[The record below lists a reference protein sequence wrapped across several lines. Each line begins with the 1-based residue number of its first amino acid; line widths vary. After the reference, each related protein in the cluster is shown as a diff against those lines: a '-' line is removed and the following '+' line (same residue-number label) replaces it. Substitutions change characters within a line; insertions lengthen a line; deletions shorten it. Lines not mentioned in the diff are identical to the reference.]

1 MGSADYDLIVIG
13 SGPAGHHA
21 AIQAAKLGRRVAIIE
36 RRETV
41 GGVCI
46 NTGAI
51 PSKSLR
57 EAVLSLS
64 GYRDQLFSGWAKARR
79 RPPMSELL
87 RRCTWVVQR
96 EVDVFHAQFA
106 RNGVDVI
113 QGVARFVGPNEIEVA
128 RTGGTLRFT
137 AENFVIAVGTK
148 PAASDQFPIDG
159 RRIVD
164 ADSILQLAEVPLTMV
179 VVGGGVVGVEYACMF
194 AALGTKVTLL
204 DARQRILEF
213 VDREIAEALMYH
225 MRDLGVTPRLGEE
238 VTHVEADEEGVT
250 AFTQSNK
257 RIRAHVVLY
266 AVGRQGAT
274 DELNLEAVGLKAD
287 SRGRLKVDERMQT
300 EVPGIYAAGD
310 VIGFPSLAGT
320 SMEQG
325 RVAACNACGIA
336 DEKIADLF
344 PYGIYTIPEISF
356 IGRTEEQLTE
366 EGVPYEIGIAHYRE
380 LARANIIGDMTGRLK
395 ILFHRETEE
404 LLGVHAIGEGACELV
419 HIGQAVMLLGGTIRY
434 FEEQVFNYPT
444 LAEAYK
450 VAALNG
456 LSRLE
461 RFTRRLAA

>member
-1 MGSADYDLIVIG
+1 MA
-13 SGPAGHHA
+13 
-21 AIQAAKLGRRVAIIE
+21 
-36 RRETV
+36 
-41 GGVCI
+41 
-46 NTGAI
+46 
-51 PSKSLR
+51 
-57 EAVLSLS
+57 
-64 GYRDQLFSGWAKARR
+64 
-79 RPPMSELL
+79 
-87 RRCTWVVQR
+87 
-96 EVDVFHAQFA
+96 
-106 RNGVDVI
+106 
-113 QGVARFVGPNEIEVA
+113 
-128 RTGGTLRFT
+128 
-137 AENFVIAVGTK
+137 
-148 PAASDQFPIDG
+148 
-159 RRIVD
+159 
-164 ADSILQLAEVPLTMV
+164 
-179 VVGGGVVGVEYACMF
+179 VVGAGVIGVEYACMF

-204 DARQRILEF
+204 DARHRVLEF

-238 VTHVEADEEGVT
+238 VTHVEADEDGVT
-250 AFTQSNK
+250 AFTKSNK

-274 DELNLEAVGLKAD
+274 DELNLEAVGLQAD
-287 SRGRLKVDERMQT
+287 SRGRLKVDERMRT
-300 EVPGIYAAGD
+300 EIPNVYAAGD

-336 DEKIADLF
+336 DERIPNLF

-356 IGRTEEQLTE
+356 IGKTEEQLTE
-366 EGVPYEIGIAHYRE
+366 EGVPYEIGVAHYRE
-380 LARANIIGDMTGRLK
+380 LARANILGDMIGRLK

>member
-1 MGSADYDLIVIG
+1 MGNTDYQVIVIG

-64 GYRDQLFSGWAKARR
+64 GYRDQSLSGATRTRR
-79 RPPMSELL
+79 RPTMTELL
-87 RRCTWVVQR
+87 RRCHWVVQR
-96 EVDVFHAQFA
+96 EVDVYHAQFA
-106 RNGVDVI
+106 RNGVDVLS
-113 QGVARFVGPNEIEVA
+113 GKARFVSDREIELMRA
-128 RTGGTLRFT
+128 GGTLRLS
-137 AENFVIAVGTK
+137 AESFIIAVGTQ
-148 PAASDQFPIDG
+148 PASSPQFPVDG

-164 ADSILQLAEVPLTMV
+164 ADTVLELPSVPPTV
-179 VVGGGVVGVEYACMF
+179 AVVGAGVVGVEYACMF
-194 AALGTKVTLL
+194 AALGSRVTLV
-204 DARQRILEF
+204 DARHRILEF
-213 VDREIAEALMYH
+213 VDNEISEALMYH

-238 VTHVEADEEGVT
+238 VTHVEADDEGVAAHT
-250 AFTQSNK
+250 KSNK

-274 DELNLEAVGLKAD
+274 DDLNLEAAGLEAD
-287 SRGRLKVDERMQT
+287 SRGRLVVNDRMET
-300 EVPGIYAAGD
+300 AVPGIYAAGD

-325 RVAACNACGIA
+325 RVAALSACGV
-336 DEKIADLF
+336 ESERVADLF
-344 PYGIYTIPEISF
+344 PYGIYTIPEVSF
-356 IGRTEEQLTE
+356 VGKTEEQLTE
-366 EGVPYEIGIAHYRE
+366 EGVPYEIGVAHYRE
-380 LARANIIGDMTGRLK
+380 LARGNIIGDHTGRLK
-395 ILFHRETEE
+395 VIFHRETEE
-404 LLGVHAIGEGACELV
+404 VLGVHAIGEGACELI
-419 HIGQAVMLLGGTIRY
+419 HIGQAVMVLGGTIRY
-434 FEEQVFNYPT
+434 FEEEVFNYPT

-461 RFTRRLAA
+461 RFTRRAAA

>member
-21 AIQAAKLGRRVAIIE
+21 AIQAAKLGRRVAIVE
-36 RRETV
+36 RTEAV

-64 GYRDQLFSGWAKARR
+64 GYREQLFSGWRTQR
-79 RPPMSELL
+79 RPTMSELL
-87 RRCTWVVQR
+87 RRCNWVVQR
-96 EVDVFHAQFA
+96 ERDVYHAQFA
-106 RNGVDVI
+106 RNGVDVV
-113 QGVARFVGPNEIEVA
+113 QGVARFVSPNEIEVF
-128 RTGGTLRFT
+128 RSGGTLRFT
-137 AENFVIAVGTK
+137 AESFVIAVGTK
-148 PAASDQFPIDG
+148 PAASEQFPVDG

-164 ADSILQLAEVPLTMV
+164 ADSILQLAEVPPTMA
-179 VVGGGVVGVEYACMF
+179 VVGAGVIGVEYACMF

-204 DARQRILEF
+204 DARHRVLEF

-238 VTHVEADEEGVT
+238 VTHVEADEDGVT
-250 AFTQSNK
+250 AFTKSNK

-274 DELNLEAVGLKAD
+274 DELNLEAVGLQAD
-287 SRGRLKVDERMQT
+287 SRGRLKVDERMRT
-300 EVPGIYAAGD
+300 EIPNVYAAGD

-336 DEKIADLF
+336 DERIANLF

-356 IGRTEEQLTE
+356 IGKTEEQLTE
-366 EGVPYEIGIAHYRE
+366 EGVPYEIGVAHYRE
-380 LARANIIGDMTGRLK
+380 LARANILGDMIGRLK

-404 LLGVHAIGEGACELV
+404 LLGVHAMGEGACELV